1 MIAHFNVEQQ
11 TEEWFRLKWAKVG
24 GTRAKQLLVKS
35 DTLLIEL
42 LAEITEPFDMDFEG
56 YTSDDMQRGIE
67 LEPLARKA
75 ASEYIGKNLIECG
88 WLESEE
94 NPLFGISVDGIT
106 ADFKTTAEIKCPAA
120 KKHLATCLS
129 DEIPL
134 DNIDQSIHYFTVN
147 EHCEEHYFIS
157 FRPES
162 VKPLFVKRLT
172 RQSDVNIGT
181 KTKPVWVTVQS
192 AVEKSKAA
200 EVELKKEITKSINK
214 LKF

>member
-11 TEEWFRLKWAKVG
+11 TEEWFRLKWAKIG
-24 GTRAKQLLVKS
+24 GTRAKQLFVKT
-35 DTLLIEL
+35 DTLLIDL
-42 LAEITEPFDMDFEG
+42 LAEVTEPFDMDYEG

-67 LEPLARKA
+67 LEPVARRA
-75 ASEYIGKNLIECG
+75 ASKYIGKTLIECG
-88 WLESEE
+88 WLESES

-106 ADFKTTAEIKCPAA
+106 ADFKTTAEIKCPGA
-120 KKHLATCLS
+120 KRHLATCLN

-147 EHCEEHYFIS
+147 KHCEEHYFIS

-162 VKPLFVKRLT
+162 IKPMFVKRLT
-172 RQSDVNIGT
+172 RDSLVNIGT
-181 KTKPVWVTVQS
+181 KSKPVMVSVQS
-192 AVEKSKAA
+192 AVDKSKKR
-200 EVELKKEITKSINK
+200 EVELQKEIKESINK